1 MMQDVLE
8 RFFAA
13 ESNVYLILQLKD
25 GQETA
30 DVRFES
36 FARLEQMG
44 KTPNPDHY
52 EAVYFANTPAY
63 FYGMSN
69 AEALEEL
76 YLTFNLK
83 HPPDFRG
90 HSLSVSD
97 VVVLNREGKAG
108 AFYVDRIGFKEL
120 SGFLEQMKE
129 AARPQKSVA
138 EKLHLRRSQ
147 PHGPLQYWQ
156 PGAADRSPDRDAQLS
171 HLVGG
176 RAAGPDRQHPGQT
189 GRHD

>member
-1 MMQDVLE
+1 MIQDVLD
-8 RFFAA
+8 RFLAA

-25 GQETA
+25 EQETA

-36 FARLEQMG
+36 FARLEQIG
-44 KTPNPDHY
+44 SAPNLDHY

-76 YLTFNLK
+76 YLTFNLRR
-83 HPPDFRG
+83 PEDFRG

-97 VVVLNREGKAG
+97 VVVLNREGQAR

-120 SGFLEQMKE
+120 PGFLEQMKE
-129 AARPQKSVA
+129 AVRPQKSVTA
-138 EKLHLRRSQ
+138 QMKQAKE
-147 PHGPLQYWQ
+147 
-156 PGAADRSPDRDAQLS
+156 AAPKAKTKKHKERD
-171 HLVGG
+171 V
-176 RAAGPDRQHPGQT
+176 R
-189 GRHD
+189 

>member
-1 MMQDVLE
+1 MQDVLE

-13 ESNVYLILQLKD
+13 ENNVYLILQLKD
-25 GQETA
+25 GPETA
-30 DVRFES
+30 DVRFEP

-44 KTPNPDHY
+44 SAPNLDHY

-76 YLTFNLK
+76 YLTFNLRR
-83 HPPDFRG
+83 PEDFRG

-97 VVVLNREGKAG
+97 VVVLNREGQTG

-129 AARPQKSVA
+129 AVRPQKSVA
-138 EKLHLRRSQ
+138 AQMKQAKE
-147 PHGPLQYWQ
+147 
-156 PGAADRSPDRDAQLS
+156 AAPKAKTRKHKERDA
-171 HLVGG
+171 
-176 RAAGPDRQHPGQT
+176 R
-189 GRHD
+189 

>member
-1 MMQDVLE
+1 MQDVLE

-30 DVRFES
+30 DMRFES

-69 AEALEEL
+69 VEALEEL
-76 YLTFNLK
+76 YLTFNLRR
-83 HPPDFRG
+83 PEGFRG

-97 VVVLNREGKAG
+97 VVVLNREGQTG

-120 SGFLEQMKE
+120 PGFLEQMKE
-129 AARPQKSVA
+129 AAQPQKSV
-138 EKLHLRRSQ
+138 
-147 PHGPLQYWQ
+147 
-156 PGAADRSPDRDAQLS
+156 GAQMKQTKETTPRVKTKKHKERDA
-171 HLVGG
+171 
-176 RAAGPDRQHPGQT
+176 R
-189 GRHD
+189 

>member
-1 MMQDVLE
+1 MQDVLE

-25 GQETA
+25 GPETA

-52 EAVYFANTPAY
+52 EAAYFANTPAY

-83 HPPDFRG
+83 CPADFKG

-97 VVVLNREGKAG
+97 VVVLNREDQAG

-120 SGFLEQMKE
+120 PGFLEQMKE
-129 AARPQKSVA
+129 AVRPQKSV
-138 EKLHLRRSQ
+138 
-147 PHGPLQYWQ
+147 
-156 PGAADRSPDRDAQLS
+156 GAQMKQAKEAALPVKAKKHKERDA
-171 HLVGG
+171 
-176 RAAGPDRQHPGQT
+176 R
-189 GRHD
+189 

>member
-1 MMQDVLE
+1 MMQGVLE
-8 RFFAA
+8 RFLAA
-13 ESNVYLILQLKD
+13 ESDVYLILQLKD
-25 GQETA
+25 GPETA

-76 YLTFNLK
+76 YLTFNLRR
-83 HPPDFRG
+83 PADFRG

-97 VVVLNREGKAG
+97 VVVLNREDQAG

-120 SGFLEQMKE
+120 PGFLEQMKE

-138 EKLHLRRSQ
+138 AQIKQAKE
-147 PHGPLQYWQ
+147 
-156 PGAADRSPDRDAQLS
+156 AAPKAKTKKHKERD
-171 HLVGG
+171 V
-176 RAAGPDRQHPGQT
+176 R
-189 GRHD
+189 

>member
-1 MMQDVLE
+1 MQDVLD
-8 RFFAA
+8 RFLAA
-13 ESNVYLILQLKD
+13 ESDVYLILQLKD
-25 GQETA
+25 EQETA

-44 KTPNPDHY
+44 SAPNLGHY

-83 HPPDFRG
+83 RPADFRG

-97 VVVLNREGKAG
+97 VVVLNREGQVR

-120 SGFLEQMKE
+120 PGFLEQMKE
-129 AARPQKSVA
+129 AARPQKSV
-138 EKLHLRRSQ
+138 
-147 PHGPLQYWQ
+147 
-156 PGAADRSPDRDAQLS
+156 GAQMKQTKETTPRVKTKKYKERDA
-171 HLVGG
+171 
-176 RAAGPDRQHPGQT
+176 R
-189 GRHD
+189 

>member
-1 MMQDVLE
+1 MQDVLE

-30 DVRFES
+30 DMRFES

-69 AEALEEL
+69 VEALEEL
-76 YLTFNLK
+76 YLTFNLRR
-83 HPPDFRG
+83 PEGFRG

-97 VVVLNREGKAG
+97 VVVLNREGQTG

-120 SGFLEQMKE
+120 PGFLEQMKE
-129 AARPQKSVA
+129 AARPQKSVTA
-138 EKLHLRRSQ
+138 QVKQTKETTPRVKTKKHKE
-147 PHGPLQYWQ
+147 
-156 PGAADRSPDRDAQLS
+156 RDA
-171 HLVGG
+171 
-176 RAAGPDRQHPGQT
+176 R
-189 GRHD
+189 

>member
-25 GQETA
+25 EQETA

-69 AEALEEL
+69 VEALEEL
-76 YLTFNLK
+76 YLTFNLRR
-83 HPPDFRG
+83 PEGFRG

-97 VVVLNREGKAG
+97 VVVLNREGQTG

-120 SGFLEQMKE
+120 PGFLEQMKE
-129 AARPQKSVA
+129 AARPQKSVTA
-138 EKLHLRRSQ
+138 QVKQTKETTPRVKTKKHKE
-147 PHGPLQYWQ
+147 
-156 PGAADRSPDRDAQLS
+156 RDA
-171 HLVGG
+171 
-176 RAAGPDRQHPGQT
+176 R
-189 GRHD
+189 

>member
-25 GQETA
+25 GLETA

-69 AEALEEL
+69 ADALEEL
-76 YLTFNLK
+76 YLPFNLK
-83 HPPDFRG
+83 RPADFRG
-90 HSLSVSD
+90 HSPPVSD
-97 VVVLNREGKAG
+97 VVVLNREGQAG

-120 SGFLEQMKE
+120 PGFLEQMKE
-129 AARPQKSVA
+129 AARPQKSV
-138 EKLHLRRSQ
+138 
-147 PHGPLQYWQ
+147 
-156 PGAADRSPDRDAQLS
+156 GAQMKQTKETAPKAKAKKHKKRDT
-171 HLVGG
+171 
-176 RAAGPDRQHPGQT
+176 R
-189 GRHD
+189 

>member
-1 MMQDVLE
+1 MQDVLE

-30 DVRFES
+30 DMRFES

-69 AEALEEL
+69 VEALEEL

-83 HPPDFRG
+83 RPADFKG

-97 VVVLNREGKAG
+97 VVVLNREGQAG

-120 SGFLEQMKE
+120 PGFLEQMKE
-129 AARPQKSVA
+129 AARPQKSVTA
-138 EKLHLRRSQ
+138 QVKQTKETTPRVKTKKHKE
-147 PHGPLQYWQ
+147 
-156 PGAADRSPDRDAQLS
+156 RDA
-171 HLVGG
+171 
-176 RAAGPDRQHPGQT
+176 R
-189 GRHD
+189 

>member
-1 MMQDVLE
+1 MQDVLE

-25 GQETA
+25 EQETA
-30 DVRFES
+30 DVRFEP

-44 KTPNPDHY
+44 KAPNLDHY

-83 HPPDFRG
+83 RPADFRG

-97 VVVLNREGKAG
+97 VVMLNREGQAG

-120 SGFLEQMKE
+120 PGFLEQMKE

-138 EKLHLRRSQ
+138 AQMKQAKE
-147 PHGPLQYWQ
+147 
-156 PGAADRSPDRDAQLS
+156 AALPVKAKKHKERDA
-171 HLVGG
+171 
-176 RAAGPDRQHPGQT
+176 R
-189 GRHD
+189 

>member
-1 MMQDVLE
+1 MQDVSE

-25 GQETA
+25 EQETA

-63 FYGMSN
+63 FYGLSN

-76 YLTFNLK
+76 YLTFNLRR
-83 HPPDFRG
+83 PEDFRG

-97 VVVLNREGKAG
+97 VVVLNREGQAG

-120 SGFLEQMKE
+120 PGFLEQMKE
-129 AARPQKSVA
+129 VARPQKSV
-138 EKLHLRRSQ
+138 
-147 PHGPLQYWQ
+147 
-156 PGAADRSPDRDAQLS
+156 GAQMKQTKEAAPKAKAKKHKKRDT
-171 HLVGG
+171 
-176 RAAGPDRQHPGQT
+176 R
-189 GRHD
+189 

>member
-1 MMQDVLE
+1 MMQDVSE

-25 GQETA
+25 EQETA
-30 DVRFES
+30 DVRFEP

-44 KTPNPDHY
+44 SAPNLGHY

-63 FYGMSN
+63 FYGMTN

-83 HPPDFRG
+83 HPADFRG

-97 VVVLNREGKAG
+97 VVVLNREGQVR

-120 SGFLEQMKE
+120 PGFLEQMKE
-129 AARPQKSVA
+129 AARPQKSV
-138 EKLHLRRSQ
+138 
-147 PHGPLQYWQ
+147 
-156 PGAADRSPDRDAQLS
+156 GAQMKQTKETTPRVKTKKHKERDA
-171 HLVGG
+171 
-176 RAAGPDRQHPGQT
+176 R
-189 GRHD
+189 

>member
-1 MMQDVLE
+1 MQDVSE

-25 GQETA
+25 EQETA

-63 FYGMSN
+63 FYSMSN

-83 HPPDFRG
+83 HPADFRG

-97 VVVLNREGKAG
+97 VVVLNREGQVR

-120 SGFLEQMKE
+120 PGFLEQMKE
-129 AARPQKSVA
+129 AARPQKSVTA
-138 EKLHLRRSQ
+138 QVKQTKETTPRVKTKKHKE
-147 PHGPLQYWQ
+147 
-156 PGAADRSPDRDAQLS
+156 RDA
-171 HLVGG
+171 
-176 RAAGPDRQHPGQT
+176 R
-189 GRHD
+189 

>member
-1 MMQDVLE
+1 MMQGVLD
-8 RFFAA
+8 RFLAA
-13 ESNVYLILQLKD
+13 ESDVYLILQLKD
-25 GQETA
+25 RPETA

-44 KTPNPDHY
+44 KTPNLSHY

-83 HPPDFRG
+83 RPPDFRG

-97 VVVLNREGKAG
+97 VVVLNREGQAE

-120 SGFLEQMKE
+120 PGFLEQMKE
-129 AARPQKSVA
+129 VVRPQKSVA
-138 EKLHLRRSQ
+138 AQIQMNQAKE
-147 PHGPLQYWQ
+147 
-156 PGAADRSPDRDAQLS
+156 AAPKAKAKKHKERDT
-171 HLVGG
+171 
-176 RAAGPDRQHPGQT
+176 R
-189 GRHD
+189 

>member
-1 MMQDVLE
+1 MQDVLE

-25 GQETA
+25 GPETA
-30 DVRFES
+30 DVRFEP

-44 KTPNPDHY
+44 KTPNPAHY
-52 EAVYFANTPAY
+52 EVLYFANTPAY

-76 YLTFNLK
+76 YLTFNLRR
-83 HPPDFRG
+83 PEDFRG

-108 AFYVDRIGFKEL
+108 AFYVDRIGFKEQP
-120 SGFLEQMKE
+120 GFLEQMKE
-129 AARPQKSVA
+129 AARQKPVA
-138 EKLHLRRSQ
+138 EQIRQAKE
-147 PHGPLQYWQ
+147 
-156 PGAADRSPDRDAQLS
+156 AAPKVKTKKHKERDT
-171 HLVGG
+171 
-176 RAAGPDRQHPGQT
+176 R
-189 GRHD
+189 

>member
-25 GQETA
+25 GPEAA
-30 DVRFES
+30 DVQFES

-44 KTPNPDHY
+44 KAPNLDHY
-52 EAVYFANTPAY
+52 EATYFANTPAY

-83 HPPDFRG
+83 RPADFRG

-97 VVVLNREGKAG
+97 VVVLNHEGQAG
-108 AFYVDRIGFKEL
+108 AFYVDRIGFKKL
-120 SGFLEQMKE
+120 PGFLEQMKE
-129 AARPQKSVA
+129 AALPQKSVA
-138 EKLHLRRSQ
+138 AQMKQTKEITPRAKTKKHKE
-147 PHGPLQYWQ
+147 
-156 PGAADRSPDRDAQLS
+156 RDS
-171 HLVGG
+171 
-176 RAAGPDRQHPGQT
+176 R
-189 GRHD
+189 